1 MKSGRLKG
9 FTIVEISIVIAV
21 VSILAIITVFANNQ
35 VQLQARDKKR
45 QSDMQVLQVS
55 LENYYSKNGDYPT
68 GFCLTSSYWTGCDAF
83 NNNVPLETFT
93 TNSGLNTVL
102 ENIPA
107 QFGDP
112 LHANGTSLLKTSG
125 TLRKGMYFYLGG
137 YSGPSTGSYGYT
149 VFLDPPMNGQ
159 NYCNYSY
166 SGFSAPKRYHPYI
179 IGYYS
184 EVESKWKFYKSPMK
198 PEMGS
203 QWTFPL
209 NSTNQPQCI
218 PTQL

>member
-1 MKSGRLKG
+1 MKCWYQKG
-9 FTIVEISIVIAV
+9 FTIVEISIVLAV
-21 VSILAIITVFANNQ
+21 VSVLALITIIANNQ

-45 QSDMQVLQVS
+45 QSDMQVLQTL
-55 LENYYSKNGDYPT
+55 LEDYYKKNGDYPT

-83 NNNVPLETFT
+83 NNNTPLETLT
-93 TNSGLNTVL
+93 TNASLATVL
-102 ENIPA
+102 EGTPS

-112 LHANGTSLLKTSG
+112 SYTSG
-125 TLRKGMYFYLGG
+125 TSILRTSGTVKKGMYFYLGG
-137 YSGPSTGSYGYT
+137 YSGPSTGTYGYT

-166 SGFSAPKRYHPYI
+166 AAFSAPKRYHPYI

-184 EVESKWKFYKSPMK
+184 ETESKWKFFKSPMK
-198 PEMGS
+198 PEMGQ

-209 NSTNQPQCI
+209 NATNQPQCI